1 MYVCMYVCMYL
12 QVRGTRHSSCADV
25 VTAAIQDLQHLRS
38 STSSSGTT
46 STSTGGSQKSLT
58 YIELLCEHSSD
69 CEGSDDSSTG
79 STDNNDHYRSDN
91 TVEHSSASGRKLQGL
106 AQLDHTL
113 QQLYTAAPADTLF
126 LVVTQG
132 SLTTMKILASQ
143 KMR

>member
-1 MYVCMYVCMYL
+1 MYL
-12 QVRGTRHSSCADV
+12 QIRGTRHSSCADV
-25 VTAAIQDLQHLRS
+25 VTAAIQDLQHLRNR
-38 STSSSGTT
+38 STSSNGTT
-46 STSTGGSQKSLT
+46 STSTDGSQKSLT
-58 YIELLCEHSSD
+58 YIELLCEQSSD
-69 CEGSDDSSTG
+69 CEGSDDSSTD
-79 STDNNDHYRSDN
+79 STENNDHYRSDN

>member
-1 MYVCMYVCMYL
+1 MYLCTVCMYL
-12 QVRGTRHSSCADV
+12 QLRGTRHSSCADV
-25 VTAAIQDLQHLRS
+25 VTAAIQDLQHLRIS
-38 STSSSGTT
+38 STSSSSGTT

-69 CEGSDDSSTG
+69 CGGSDDSSTG
-79 STDNNDHYRSDN
+79 STDNHDHNS
-91 TVEHSSASGRKLQGL
+91 VSGRKLQGL